1 MGRRYQL
8 EISVSGIVKG
18 VITGIPSDISMEE
31 VTENIRGGKVI
42 NARRLF
48 KNKEGQRLESIFILL
63 TFEGSLPEKSS
74 NGIYIRYPV

>member
-48 KNKEGQRLESIFILL
+48 KNKEGQ
-63 TFEGSLPEKSS
+63 
-74 NGIYIRYPV
+74 